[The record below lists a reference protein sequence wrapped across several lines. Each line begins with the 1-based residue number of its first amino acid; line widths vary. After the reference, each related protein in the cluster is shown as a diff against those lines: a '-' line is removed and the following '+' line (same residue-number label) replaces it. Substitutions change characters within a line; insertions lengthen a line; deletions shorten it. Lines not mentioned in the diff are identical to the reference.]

1 MSSIVS
7 FTKKEI
13 KAKLDEIEEEL
24 KSSKDQLEYTQIKIQ
39 RLINSNP
46 QIQQLQL
53 KANQLAAQVNRI
65 QGRKD
70 FWLDLSDMGKKDK
83 KKKPAKGE
91 KK

>member
-1 MSSIVS
+1 MSAIVS

-13 KAKLDEIEEEL
+13 KIKLTEIEKEL
-24 KSSKDQLEYTQIKIQ
+24 KSTQDQADFSRAQIQ
-39 RLINSNP
+39 MLINNNP
-46 QIQQLQL
+46 RIQQAQQKL
-53 KANQLAAQVNRI
+53 NQLVARLNRI

-83 KKKPAKGE
+83 KKKPTKDE